1 LRGSLVLLGKL
12 QSEVVFM
19 ADVELTVLLI
29 MGLGMLGILEVTLLD
44 SGKKSDDFKG
54 GERR

>member
-1 LRGSLVLLGKL
+1 
-12 QSEVVFM
+12 M